1 MPVRVGIPHY
11 LGYFSFYPLWKTFF
25 EEIGLEVIT
34 SPPTNQQILN
44 AGVAEAVNDACIP
57 IKLYHGH
64 VMEIKDQVDL
74 LFVPRFVKVRK
85 LGTETFCPKFLAL
98 PDLLRASI
106 GNLPELLDTR
116 VDLTRGRFELFR
128 IAREIGER
136 FGVAPARISRAYIIA
151 CRALRRYRGLMFKGA
166 PAEEALACLETDSKA
181 VVQNKQGELSI
192 AVLGYPYLIYDNFI
206 NMDLIKRLRSFGARV
221 FTAEMVSPR
230 KLLREAKNMP
240 KQMFWYYSNRAMH
253 AAYYYLN
260 RMRVDGIIHVTAF
273 ACGPDAMLDRLMEM
287 ESRKWGRMPFLTLSL
302 DEETGTGGVE
312 TRLEAFIDMLK
323 RRKVVPL

>member
-1 MPVRVGIPHY
+1 MPVRVGIPRY

-64 VMEIKDQVDL
+64 VMEIKDQVDT

-85 LGTETFCPKFLAL
+85 LGTETFCPKFLGL
-98 PDLLRASI
+98 PDLLHASI
-106 GNLPELLDTR
+106 NNLPEVLDTR

-136 FGVAPARISRAYIIA
+136 FGASLAKITRGYILA
-151 CRALRRYRGLMFKGA
+151 CQVLRRYRGLMCRGML
-166 PAEEALACLETDSKA
+166 AEDALACMEKGCK
-181 VVQNKQGELSI
+181 VGVQKKQGALSI
-192 AVLGYPYLIYDNFI
+192 AVLGYPYLVYDHFI
-206 NMDLIKRLRSFGARV
+206 NMDLVKRLNSFGANAL
-221 FTAEMVSPR
+221 TAEMVTPR
-230 KLLREAKNMP
+230 QLLREAKNMP

-260 RMRVDGIIHVTAF
+260 RKRVDGIIHVTAF

-287 ESRKWGRMPFLTLSL
+287 ESKEWGRMPFLTLSI

-323 RRKVVPL
+323 RRRVQ